1 MALSYDGQSVF
12 SYEMAPVGGYYDTV
26 INLQRNYI
34 DYATTIQ
41 TADVLEF
48 PSETFTYEAISD
60 QQANGFAIDFNMN
73 AVSVAKKSIV
83 KDSSKLIDFAAS
95 ANPGNI
101 TIKMARATGIVSGSF
116 SLWSQ
121 GVDAKEKT
129 VQKEI
134 KGIKHFGV
142 IILAR
147 DLASHSDL
155 GQKLSEN
162 VISGGFMQYVLTV
175 KDEATGKNRKW
186 TFSDVFNIVK

>member
-121 GVDAKEKT
+121 G
-129 VQKEI
+129 
-134 KGIKHFGV
+134 
-142 IILAR
+142 LMPR
-147 DLASHSDL
+147 
-155 GQKLSEN
+155 
-162 VISGGFMQYVLTV
+162 
-175 KDEATGKNRKW
+175 RKR
-186 TFSDVFNIVK
+186 FRKR